1 MKKKLVILSTTLC
14 LTFSVLGVA
23 IFSSKSPI
31 RTKAS
36 EPYSCELPSG
46 YAEIGTVT
54 EYIHNQGTS
63 VVNPYTFRGTVTEIL
78 DDYIFVQRTNQTTHW
93 LDGIK
98 ITNTNTYADFL
109 AKGNV
114 VDVTGGTLFL
124 DGGVQPALDL
134 TGEGQVEVAYETNP
148 TGYSPKVFQSLSEWE
163 YSDEFYDEYR
173 MYSCSIRI
181 EKAKYLGSTTYEGY
195 QIAWIKDFYSN
206 TEHPILL
213 LSDDN
218 DTIISTMESAA
229 AQEKSVG
236 FDMFFD
242 VFTFSD
248 GAEKLVTI
256 TDSSSV
262 SIGDY
267 YVDTDLINSSATAG
281 IYWGWKDGQ
290 PYGYQTP
297 IYYLDGKG
305 DVAYADFGEFY
316 TNLMLCMFDSN
327 YYDYFLL
334 HKQLHV
340 DSGVE
345 YVFYYNYFGM
355 HFLFETDDDCLYII
369 NDASDI
375 DTPFETI
382 QNSDKTKS
390 ARYFVDGMETDYCQI
405 DFDSSEVN
413 EPWKQFGY
421 DFGAY
426 NIDVVRDKY
435 DNVYVPA
442 TLAMDVICA
451 DKNWDFAF
459 NGDNFYYMAALEN
472 ELFDHYMN
480 NSKFTNLDN
489 RSEAMAVY
497 TYNELAFIVENLYGL
512 AEYKIPEDSSFYSI
526 VEGMGLVSD
535 LLSTSTADYEYGV
548 AEFVARWLSD
558 GHASYEYP
566 SPYAA
571 NNRDYYQSIG
581 GNYSGGRNVRV
592 QKLIN
597 DQSEMRS
604 LRNDADKNGVYFETY
619 DDTAII
625 RFDAFNKASGNTTT
639 YYENITDQTY
649 SYLHGFDSPLL
660 FYKAFSE
667 IQSMG
672 GSIKNVVVDITN
684 NGGGAV
690 DSLPWLEAFFTD
702 DPSLTI
708 KQGRTGE
715 VITTHY
721 DVDLNRNGVFG
732 DEGDTFQGKYNF
744 YLLTSNFSFSCGNAF
759 PTLAKSKG
767 FMTIIG
773 ETSGGGECSVEMF
786 ATACGTIIRNSSNNH
801 IGYYDYDN
809 SRFVGNDGG
818 IAPDHTYPR
827 EEFYNLDY
835 LVNFIHT
842 L

>member
-1 MKKKLVILSTTLC
+1 MKKKLIILSTTLC

-31 RTKAS
+31 RTRAD

-46 YAEIGTVT
+46 YSEIGTVT
-54 EYIHNQGTS
+54 EYVHNQGTS
-63 VVNPYTFRGTVTEIL
+63 VANPFTFRGTVTEIL
-78 DDYIFVQRTNQTTHW
+78 DDYVFVQRTNQTTHW

-98 ITNTNTYADFL
+98 ITNTNTNADFL

-114 VDVTGGTLFL
+114 VDVTGGTLYL
-124 DGGVQPALDL
+124 DGGVQPALYL
-134 TGEGQVEVAYETNP
+134 TGEGQVEVTYETNP
-148 TGYSPKVFQSLSEWE
+148 TGYSPKVFQSLYEWE
-163 YSDEFYDEYR
+163 YSDEFFEEYR

-195 QIAWIKDFYSN
+195 QIAWVKDFYSN
-206 TEHPILL
+206 TEYPIVL

-218 DTIISTMESAA
+218 DAIISTMESAE

-248 GAEKLVTI
+248 GADKFVTI

-262 SIGDY
+262 SAGNS

-281 IYWGWKDGQ
+281 IYLGWDEG
-290 PYGYQTP
+290 PAGYQTP
-297 IYYLDGKG
+297 IYYLNGKD

-316 TNLMLCMFDSN
+316 TNLMLCILNSK
-327 YYDYFLL
+327 YYDYFVL
-334 HKQLHV
+334 HKKLYV

-345 YVFYYNYFGM
+345 YVFYYNYLGM
-355 HFLFETDDDCLYII
+355 HFLFETDNDYLYIT

-375 DTPFETI
+375 DTPFETAY
-382 QNSDKTKS
+382 NSEQTKS
-390 ARYFVDGMETDYCQI
+390 ARYFVNGIETDYCQI

-413 EPWKQFGY
+413 EPWQQFGY
-421 DFGAY
+421 DFGNY
-426 NIDVVRDKY
+426 NIDIVRDKY

-442 TLAMDVICA
+442 TLALDVICA

-459 NGDNFYYMAALEN
+459 NGDNFYYMGSLSGN
-472 ELFDHYMN
+472 LFSHYMN
-480 NSKFTNLDN
+480 NSKFTNLEY

-512 AEYKIPEDSSFYSI
+512 AEYKIPEESSFYSI
-526 VEGMGLVSD
+526 VEGMGLDSY
-535 LLSTSTADYEYGV
+535 LLSTSTEDYEFGV

-571 NNRDYYQSIG
+571 NNISDYQSIG
-581 GNYSGGRNVRV
+581 WDYSGGRNDRV
-592 QKLIN
+592 QKLY
-597 DQSEMRS
+597 DDMSELSNARS
-604 LRNDADKNGVYFETY
+604 SAGRDTYFETY
-619 DDTAII
+619 GDTAII
-625 RFDAFNKASGNTTT
+625 RFDSFNKLSGDTTY
-639 YYENITDQTY
+639 YYENIADY
-649 SYLHGFDSPLL
+649 SCDDFHDDDTPLL
-660 FYKAFSE
+660 FYCAFYQ
-667 IQSMG
+667 IQEMG
-672 GSIKNVVVDITN
+672 DSIKNVVVDITN

-809 SRFVGNDGG
+809 NRFVGNDGG

-827 EEFYNLDY
+827 ESFYNLDD
-835 LVNFIHT
+835 LVDFIHG
-842 L
+842 LNA